1 MITSIFWGIK
11 CKGGFILNTIEK
23 AFQFALTKH
32 VGQYRKGTDIPYIT
46 HPFAVSM
53 ILKHHQYSD
62 DVVAAGLLHDTL
74 EDTETTEEELRDLF
88 GENVHGLVQA
98 ASEKDKT
105 LSWEERKR
113 HTINELALKSTDQLA
128 VIIADKLH
136 NLRSIQEDINT
147 IGEAVW
153 DRFNRGKRQQSW
165 YYMSIVNAL
174 KPVMKEMRLARILDA
189 EVKRLFIGT
198 SKLKDSEI
206 DMLFSVAY
214 DLSPAFEVEFEK
226 IKMMDFVSELKVDA
240 ELIYRNQNFD
250 LLHPLMDELMN
261 RGIKFELNSDGPFIL
276 LAFCNELQHRL
287 GWSTDELYRHFKRNI
302 GKL

>member
-1 MITSIFWGIK
+1 MNIFWGIK

-23 AFQFALTKH
+23 AFQFAFSKH
-32 VGQYRKGTDIPYIT
+32 DGQFRKGTDIPYIT

-74 EDTETTEEELRDLF
+74 EDTETTEEELQDLF
-88 GENVHGLVQA
+88 GENVLGLVQA
-98 ASEKDKT
+98 ASEEDKT
-105 LSWEERKR
+105 LSWEERKL
-113 HTINELALKSTDQLA
+113 HTIKELSMKSTDQLA
-128 VIIADKLH
+128 VIVADKLH
-136 NLRSIQEDINT
+136 NLRSIQEDIDT
-147 IGEAVW
+147 IGATVW
-153 DRFNRGKRQQSW
+153 YRFNRGKREQSW

-174 KPVMKEMRLARILDA
+174 RPVMKEMRLARILDV

-214 DLSPAFEVEFEK
+214 DLSPDQEAEFEK
-226 IKMMDFVSELKVDA
+226 LQMIDFVSELKADA
-240 ELIYRNQNFD
+240 DLVYRNQNFD
-250 LLHPLMDELMN
+250 LLHPLMDQLMN

-276 LAFCNELQHRL
+276 LTFCNELQHRL
-287 GWSTDELYRHFKRNI
+287 GWNTDELYYHFKRNI